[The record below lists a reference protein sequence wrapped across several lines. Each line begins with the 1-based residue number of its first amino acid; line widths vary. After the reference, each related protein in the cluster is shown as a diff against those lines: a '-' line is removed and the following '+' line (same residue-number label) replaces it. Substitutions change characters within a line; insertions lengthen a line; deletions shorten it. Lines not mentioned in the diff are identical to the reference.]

1 MNDFP
6 KRHFLD
12 LIAEEQLPEAIDQL
26 RATIPAG
33 HPGLKR
39 LNQLA
44 ARLRELEERIDM
56 GTLADEDIARTRT
69 RIAGG
74 LRDVVQ
80 EYEPL
85 PEQDI
90 DEVPQEPA
98 FKLEPLP
105 EKVVAPPAT
114 KDMGFRDEIVYKGS
128 PSKRERSIELV
139 KSYGAAYHQ
148 VLQALKKA
156 GMTMEKADRAG
167 GRLSASIPPTSS
179 AKFGEVIEVWLRPE
193 QAGRTWVQVV
203 VDSASP
209 ATSFDFGRHESKL
222 NLLFSYLR

>member
-6 KRHFLD
+6 RRQFLD
-12 LIAEEQLPEAIDQL
+12 LIAAEQLQEAIDQL
-26 RATIPAG
+26 RAAIPAG

-39 LNQLA
+39 IHQLA
-44 ARLRELEERIDM
+44 TRLRELEERIDM

-69 RIAGG
+69 RISGG

-85 PEQDI
+85 PEEAT
-90 DEVPQEPA
+90 DEAPQEPA

-105 EKVVAPPAT
+105 EKVVAPPLT

-148 VLQALKKA
+148 MVQALKKA
-156 GMTMEKADRAG
+156 GMTMEKKPTAKAVVCPHQYPPPHL
-167 GRLSASIPPTSS
+167 LSS
-179 AKFGEVIEVWLRPE
+179 VR
-193 QAGRTWVQVV
+193 
-203 VDSASP
+203 
-209 ATSFDFGRHESKL
+209 
-222 NLLFSYLR
+222 